1 MPREY
6 IKRGYT
12 DRYRTSAVRQS
23 GFDIVKVQNRVK
35 KKLKKQAKTR
45 KQEALDNCYQKGI
58 SEGKEAADKKAADK
72 KAADKKRKR
81 ASTEKQSAAAA
92 ISASALPSSP
102 PTAVITI
109 YDTPTKRQKLVEDA
123 GISHETASTLT
134 SPQVTSLLFFIDRY
148 NNSLV

>member
-1 MPREY
+1 MVREY
-6 IKRGYT
+6 IKRGFT

-23 GFDIVKVQNRVK
+23 GIDIVKLQDRVK
-35 KKLKKQAKTR
+35 KKLKKQTKTR
-45 KQEALDNCYQKGI
+45 KQEALDKCYKKGV
-58 SEGKEAADKKAADK
+58 SEGKEAADKKL
-72 KAADKKRKR
+72 KR

-102 PTAVITI
+102 PTAVIT
-109 YDTPTKRQKLVEDA
+109 TPTKRQKLVEDA
-123 GISHETASTLT
+123 GISHERASTLT

>member
-1 MPREY
+1 
-6 IKRGYT
+6 
-12 DRYRTSAVRQS
+12 
-23 GFDIVKVQNRVK
+23 
-35 KKLKKQAKTR
+35 LKKQAKTR

-72 KAADKKRKR
+72 KR
-81 ASTEKQSAAAA
+81 KQSAAAA

-102 PTAVITI
+102 PTAVIT
-109 YDTPTKRQKLVEDA
+109 TPTKRQKLVEDA

>member
-1 MPREY
+1 MPQEY

-23 GFDIVKVQNRVK
+23 GFDIVKVQNRLK
-35 KKLKKQAKTR
+35 KRLKKQTKTR
-45 KQEALDNCYQKGI
+45 KQEALDKCYQKGI

-72 KAADKKRKR
+72 KRKR
-81 ASTEKQSAAAA
+81 ASIENQSAAAA

-102 PTAVITI
+102 PTAVIT
-109 YDTPTKRQKLVEDA
+109 TPTKRQKLVEDA
-123 GISHETASTLT
+123 GISHERASTLT

-148 NNSLV
+148 NKS

>member
-12 DRYRTSAVRQS
+12 YRYRTSAVRQL
-23 GFDIVKVQNRVK
+23 GEDIVKVQNRLK
-35 KKLKKQAKTR
+35 KKLKKQTKTR
-45 KQEALDNCYQKGI
+45 KQEALDKCYQKGI

-72 KAADKKRKR
+72 KR
-81 ASTEKQSAAAA
+81 KQSAAAA
-92 ISASALPSSP
+92 MSASALPSSP
-102 PTAVITI
+102 PTAVIT
-109 YDTPTKRQKLVEDA
+109 TPTKRQKLVKDA
-123 GISHETASTLT
+123 GISHERASTLT

>member
-1 MPREY
+1 MVREY

-23 GFDIVKVQNRVK
+23 GIDIVKLQNRLK
-35 KKLKKQAKTR
+35 KQLKKQAKTR

-58 SEGKEAADKKAADK
+58 SEGKEAADKKATDK
-72 KAADKKRKR
+72 KAADKKR
-81 ASTEKQSAAAA
+81 KQSAAAA

-102 PTAVITI
+102 PTAVIT
-109 YDTPTKRQKLVEDA
+109 TPTKRQKLVEDA
-123 GISHETASTLT
+123 GISHERASTIT

>member
-1 MPREY
+1 MVREY
-6 IKRGYT
+6 IKRGFT

-23 GFDIVKVQNRVK
+23 GYIVKVQNRLK

-45 KQEALDNCYQKGI
+45 KQEALDKCYQKGI
-58 SEGKEAADKKAADK
+58 RKGKVAADKKAA
-72 KAADKKRKR
+72 
-81 ASTEKQSAAAA
+81 A
-92 ISASALPSSP
+92 ISATNAFALPSSP

-123 GISHETASTLT
+123 EISHETASTLT

>member
-1 MPREY
+1 
-6 IKRGYT
+6 
-12 DRYRTSAVRQS
+12 
-23 GFDIVKVQNRVK
+23 
-35 KKLKKQAKTR
+35 LKKQAKTR
-45 KQEALDNCYQKGI
+45 KQEALDKCYQKGI
-58 SEGKEAADKKAADK
+58 SEGKEAADKKAADKKTADK

-102 PTAVITI
+102 PTAVIT
-109 YDTPTKRQKLVEDA
+109 TQTKRQKLVKDA
-123 GISHETASTLT
+123 GISHERASTLT